1 MLKNPDA
8 YVKEYGI
15 CIDGSADRLA
25 MPTVEPYDN
34 SLILVF
40 EEGDSLLRQDVES
53 ILMSMSAIGIDYFI
67 IKLLSEVHRLNER
80 MFEILYDPDDD

>member
-1 MLKNPDA
+1 MLKHPYA
-8 YVKEYGI
+8 YVKESGI

-40 EEGDSLLRQDVES
+40 EEGDSLSRQDVES
-53 ILMSMSAIGIDYFI
+53 ILMSMSAIGIDHFI
-67 IKLLSEVHRLNER
+67 NKLLSEVYRLNER
-80 MFEILYDPDDD
+80 ISEIFDDDD